1 MPRQYSMGGRTAPGT
16 PPPGTRTG
24 GPREPPP
31 PKAAPKNLR
40 ERFGALRNLPPFLR
54 DLWATSPSL
63 LVSDLALRVLRA
75 LLPIAT
81 LFVGKLIIDEV
92 VALVR
97 AGAIP
102 GSVHDALA
110 SGRFNHLALLL
121 ASEFALAVLSD
132 LFGRVVSL
140 LDALLSEQYTNATSI
155 RLMQHAATLDL
166 EDFED
171 SEMQDRLERARRQ
184 AVGRSSLMGQLF
196 GQAQDLVTVLGFAAG
211 LLVYAPWLILLLAIA
226 LVPAFLGEAHFNAQ
240 SYSLNFAW
248 TAERRVLDYLRQT
261 GASVETAKE
270 VKIFGLNAFLI
281 ERYRTLSEGFYA
293 ANRSLAKRRALW
305 GSAFAALG
313 TVGYYAAYALIA
325 WRTVRG
331 DFSIGDLTF
340 LSGSFRRLRNLLENL
355 LIGFSQ
361 LAGQALYLD
370 DLYSFFEVQPEIVS
384 PPDPRAFPSP
394 IRAGFTF
401 ENVGFRYPGAER
413 WAVRGLS
420 FTLQAGEVLALV
432 GENGAGKTTLVKL
445 LARLY
450 DPDEGRILLDG
461 HDLREYDLAEL
472 RAHVGVIF
480 QDFVRY
486 ALSAA
491 ENIAVGRIE
500 ARDDRARIVHAA
512 EQSLADPVIRR
523 LPHGYG
529 QSMGKRF
536 RDGVD
541 LSGGEWQK
549 IAIARAYMRDADVLI
564 LDEPTAALDARS
576 EYQVFERFKELSA
589 GKTAVLIS
597 HRFSTVRMA
606 DRILVLEGGRIE
618 EVGTHDEL
626 LAAGRRYAELFEL
639 QAAGYR

>member
-1 MPRQYSMGGRTAPGT
+1 
-16 PPPGTRTG
+16 
-24 GPREPPP
+24 
-31 PKAAPKNLR
+31 
-40 ERFGALRNLPPFLR
+40 
-54 DLWATSPSL
+54 
-63 LVSDLALRVLRA
+63 
-75 LLPIAT
+75 
-81 LFVGKLIIDEV
+81 
-92 VALVR
+92 
-97 AGAIP
+97 
-102 GSVHDALA
+102 
-110 SGRFNHLALLL
+110 
-121 ASEFALAVLSD
+121 
-132 LFGRVVSL
+132 
-140 LDALLSEQYTNATSI
+140 
-155 RLMQHAATLDL
+155 MQHAATLDL

-184 AVGRSSLMGQLF
+184 AVGRSSLMSQLF
-196 GQAQDLVTVLGFAAG
+196 GQAQDLVTVVAFAAG
-211 LLVYAPWLILLLAIA
+211 LVVYAPWLIVLLALA

-248 TAERRVLDYLRQT
+248 TTERRVLDYLRQT

-293 ANRSLAKRRALW
+293 ANRALAKRRALW

-370 DLYSFFEVQPEIVS
+370 DLYSFFEVRPEIVS
-384 PPDPRAFPSP
+384 PADPRAFLSP
-394 IRAGFTF
+394 IRTGFTF
-401 ENVGFRYPGAER
+401 DNVGFRYPGAER
-413 WAVRGLS
+413 WAVRELS
-420 FTLQAGEVLALV
+420 FTLMAGEVLALV

-500 ARDDRARIVHAA
+500 AREDRERIVRAA

-523 LPHGYG
+523 LPHGYE
-529 QSMGKRF
+529 QAMGKRF

-618 EVGTHDEL
+618 EIGTHDEL
-626 LAAGRRYAELFEL
+626 LVAGRRYAELFEL